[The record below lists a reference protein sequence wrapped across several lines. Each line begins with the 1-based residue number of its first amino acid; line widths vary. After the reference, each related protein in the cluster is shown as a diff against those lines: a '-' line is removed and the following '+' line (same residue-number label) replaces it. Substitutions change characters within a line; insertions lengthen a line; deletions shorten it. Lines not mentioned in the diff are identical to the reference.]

1 MPSHVCPA
9 CSALS
14 DTDKD
19 FCPECGTKYQRGVSP
34 QEDSSSSSKTLSSWG
49 IGLMV
54 AGLLIPFVWVVGWIM
69 CIVAWRK
76 DTTNTA
82 AKVATYIGIGLWV
95 VSIIVVI
102 ALAA

>member
-9 CSALS
+9 CSVLS

-19 FCPECGTKYQRGVSP
+19 FCPECGTKYQRGASP
-34 QEDSSSSSKTLSSWG
+34 QQGTSKTLSSWG

-54 AGLLIPFVWVVGWIM
+54 VGLLIPFVWVVGWIM

-76 DTTNTA
+76 DATNTA
-82 AKVATYIGIGLWV
+82 AKVATYVGIGLWV
-95 VSIIVVI
+95 VSLIVVL